1 MLLFFIERDEL
12 NIYDIPIAS
21 ITEEFLNY
29 MHKMESLD
37 IEVAS
42 EFILVAA
49 TLMRIKAKMLL
60 PRREFDEHGKE
71 IDPREELVERL
82 IEYKRYKEV
91 TEALRK
97 MEEDRQLRAKRGNI
111 QSEIKSIAESFTTE
125 AELESLDLY
134 KLMKAFG
141 RVIDKMKER
150 ESKPVHT
157 VVKYNYT
164 IAGQKDFLV
173 NSLEGRSKVDFE
185 TVFLQLEN
193 RVHAVF
199 TFLAMLE
206 LIQEAVLRISIGT
219 GINNFWI
226 STAE

>member
-29 MHKMESLD
+29 LHQMESLD

-60 PRREFDEHGKE
+60 PRRELDEHGKE

-226 STAE
+226 SAAE

>member
-1 MLLFFIERDEL
+1 LLLFFIERDEL

-29 MHKMESLD
+29 MHQMESLD

-60 PRREFDEHGKE
+60 PRRELDEHGKE

-226 STAE
+226 SAAE

>member
-1 MLLFFIERDEL
+1 
-12 NIYDIPIAS
+12 
-21 ITEEFLNY
+21 
-29 MHKMESLD
+29 MHQMESLD

-49 TLMRIKAKMLL
+49 TLMRTKAKMLL
-60 PRREFDEHGKE
+60 PRRELDEHGKE

-226 STAE
+226 SAAE

>member
-29 MHKMESLD
+29 MHQMESLD

-60 PRREFDEHGKE
+60 PRRELDEHGKE

-226 STAE
+226 SAAE